1 MMEQQ
6 LWGCKFKNPLIA
18 ASGTFGFGE
27 EYDSF
32 YDISVLGGISTKGM
46 TLEAREGNKG
56 LRIIETPAGIM
67 NSIGLQN
74 PGVRAY
80 VEHESRFLA
89 RKDLVILA
97 NVGGSTLDSYLEA
110 LSVLEEAN
118 KQRRVMDIVE
128 LNISCPNVK
137 AGGMA
142 FGMCAEDAALITK
155 EARAVVKVPL
165 VVKLSPNAHN
175 LVEVARAVE
184 EAGADGLSLVN
195 TFNALEIDIYGRRAL
210 FDNITAGLSG
220 PCIRP
225 IALRM
230 VREVSQAVGIP
241 VIGMGGVDTWED
253 VVKFIMAGAHLVQFG
268 TVSFMNPMAGRQ
280 LVEGLESFMKKQGI
294 SSLDEIRGII

>member
-142 FGMCAEDAALITK
+142 FGMCAEDAALITE

>member
-110 LSVLEEAN
+110 LSILEEAN

-155 EARAVVKVPL
+155 EARAVVKEPL